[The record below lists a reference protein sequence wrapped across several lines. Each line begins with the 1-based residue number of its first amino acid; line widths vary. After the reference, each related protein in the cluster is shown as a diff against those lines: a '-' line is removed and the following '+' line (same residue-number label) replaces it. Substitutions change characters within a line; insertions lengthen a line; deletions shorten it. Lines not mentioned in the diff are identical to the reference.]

1 MSKGDQ
7 KGQGLKINTMYLRDS
22 AEGFSLAAKG
32 QEKDI
37 EFGKCNYYTDRKPD
51 TSPQYIT
58 QTYSVG
64 TLKNT
69 LAKMILPDGGDITVL
84 RGPGVSVHYIIDQDG
99 TTYQL
104 VPDSKRPW
112 AAGVGDLRVGSKL
125 NQAIPEALMKN
136 DMNSFGISI
145 MSIND
150 GKTPLTPKQFDANL
164 QLTGHLVKTYDIN
177 PQQVIALADWAPGRH
192 IAPGPYF
199 PWQNFAENGLGLW
212 SSVERKKDPE
222 VIVS

>member
-84 RGPGVSVHYIIDQDG
+84 RGRGVS
-99 TTYQL
+99 
-104 VPDSKRPW
+104 
-112 AAGVGDLRVGSKL
+112 
-125 NQAIPEALMKN
+125 
-136 DMNSFGISI
+136 
-145 MSIND
+145 
-150 GKTPLTPKQFDANL
+150 
-164 QLTGHLVKTYDIN
+164 
-177 PQQVIALADWAPGRH
+177 
-192 IAPGPYF
+192 
-199 PWQNFAENGLGLW
+199 
-212 SSVERKKDPE
+212 
-222 VIVS
+222 